1 MSLDQK
7 IIDFLARVDAKP
19 ATSKLEP
26 YGELIHTLR
35 QRRWSYVEIAKTLR
49 DEFGFRAHPTTVH
62 AFVKVRAKKKNAF
75 TMPAL
80 EHAAPSQ
87 TVSTTA
93 SQASSSNRSRFHL
106 DA

>member
-7 IIDFLARVDAKP
+7 ITDFLARAEPKP
-19 ATSKLEP
+19 TPSKLEP
-26 YGELIHTLR
+26 YAEFIRTLR

-49 DEFGFRAHPTTVH
+49 DEFGVQAHPTTVH

-75 TMPAL
+75 TMPAPD
-80 EHAAPSQ
+80 HAAPSQ
-87 TVSTTA
+87 PVSTAA
-93 SQASSSNRSRFHL
+93 SQSSSAKRSRFHL